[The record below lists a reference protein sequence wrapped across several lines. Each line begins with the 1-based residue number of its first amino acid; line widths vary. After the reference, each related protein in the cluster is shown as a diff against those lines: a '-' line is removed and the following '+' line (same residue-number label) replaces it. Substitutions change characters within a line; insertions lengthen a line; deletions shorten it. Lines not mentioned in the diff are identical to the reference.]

1 MYLIVDIEQLI
12 SEWRGAV
19 SAFAGAKAN
28 TEYLREFRKSKKAI
42 LIGQAEREGLKTG
55 QERESYAYAHK
66 EYTDLLEALKIAI
79 EQSEELR
86 WRMTIAQER
95 VNIWRTKQANG
106 RKEQNNYG
114 A

>member
-1 MYLIVDIEQLI
+1 MDIEQLI
-12 SEWRGAV
+12 NDWRNSV
-19 SAFAGAKAN
+19 NDYSKAKAD

-42 LIGQAEREGLKTG
+42 LIGEAESKGLKTG

-66 EYTDLLEALKIAI
+66 EYIELLDALRIAI
-79 EQSEELR
+79 EKSEQLR

-95 VNIWRTKQANG
+95 INIWRTKQANG
-106 RKEQNNYG
+106 RKEQSSYG

>member
-1 MYLIVDIEQLI
+1 MDIEKLI
-12 SEWRGAV
+12 HEWRSSV
-19 SAFAGAKAN
+19 KEYAKAKAD

-42 LIGQAEREGLKTG
+42 LIGRAAEEGLKTG
-55 QERESYAYAHK
+55 QERESYAYAHT
-66 EYTDLLEALKIAI
+66 EYTDLLTALRIVI

-106 RKEQNNYG
+106 RKEITNYG

>member
-1 MYLIVDIEQLI
+1 MDIEQLI

-55 QERESYAYAHK
+55 QERE
-66 EYTDLLEALKIAI
+66 
-79 EQSEELR
+79 
-86 WRMTIAQER
+86 
-95 VNIWRTKQANG
+95 
-106 RKEQNNYG
+106 
-114 A
+114 

>member
-1 MYLIVDIEQLI
+1 MDVEKLIGD
-12 SEWRGAV
+12 WRDSV
-19 SAFAGAKAN
+19 KDYAKAKAD

-42 LIGQAEREGLKTG
+42 LIGQAAEEGLKTG

-66 EYTDLLEALKIAI
+66 EYTDLLTALRIAI
-79 EQSEELR
+79 ELSEELK

-95 VNIWRTKQANG
+95 INIWRTKEASN
-106 RKEQNNYG
+106 RKEQNHYN

>member
-1 MYLIVDIEQLI
+1 MDIEQLI
-12 SEWRGAV
+12 NEWRKSVADY
-19 SAFAGAKAN
+19 AKAKA
-28 TEYLREFRKSKKAI
+28 TAEYLREFRKSKKAI
-42 LIGQAEREGLKTG
+42 LIGRAAEEGLKTG
-55 QERESYAYAHK
+55 QERESYAYAHN
-66 EYTDLLEALKIAI
+66 EYTELLKGLREAI

-106 RKEQNNYG
+106 RKEQSNYG

>member
-1 MYLIVDIEQLI
+1 MDIEQLI
-12 SEWRGAV
+12 NDWRNSV
-19 SAFAGAKAN
+19 SAYAKAKAD

-42 LIGQAEREGLKTG
+42 LIGQAAEEGLKTG
-55 QERESYAYAHK
+55 QERESYAYAHN
-66 EYTDLLEALKIAI
+66 EYTELLTALRIAI

-95 VNIWRTKQANG
+95 IGIWRTTQANG
-106 RKEQNNYG
+106 RKEQGHYG

>member
-1 MYLIVDIEQLI
+1 MDIEQLI
-12 SEWRGAV
+12 HDWRDSV
-19 SAFAGAKAN
+19 KDYAKAKAD

-42 LIGQAEREGLKTG
+42 LIGQAAEQGLKTG

-66 EYTDLLEALKIAI
+66 EYTDLLTALRIAI
-79 EQSEELR
+79 ELSEELR

-95 VNIWRTKQANG
+95 INIWRTKEASN
-106 RKEQNNYG
+106 RKEQSHYG

>member
-1 MYLIVDIEQLI
+1 MDIEQLI
-12 SEWRGAV
+12 NEWRKSVADY
-19 SAFAGAKAN
+19 AKAKA
-28 TEYLREFRKSKKAI
+28 TAEYLREFRKSKKAI
-42 LIGQAEREGLKTG
+42 LIGRAAEEGLKTG
-55 QERESYAYAHK
+55 QERESYAYAHN
-66 EYTDLLEALKIAI
+66 EYTELLKGLREAI

-106 RKEQNNYG
+106 RKEQSHYG